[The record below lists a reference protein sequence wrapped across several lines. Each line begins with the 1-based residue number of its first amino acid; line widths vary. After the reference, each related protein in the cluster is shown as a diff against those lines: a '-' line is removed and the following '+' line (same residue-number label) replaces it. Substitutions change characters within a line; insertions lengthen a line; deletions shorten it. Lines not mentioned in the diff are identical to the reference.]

1 MKKTYIFANLFWMGL
16 AVAVCIESLQL
27 QIGSFHQP
35 GPAFLPFLAAVLL
48 GILSLISLLQTLK
61 GTLQDDYN
69 AWAKMSF
76 LKLGLVVASL
86 FLYVLLL
93 NTLGF
98 LLDTFILLLFLFRVM
113 EPYRWTKVLF
123 ASLLTIGAVYAF
135 FVVLLDSRLPKGL
148 LGF

>member
-1 MKKTYIFANLFWMGL
+1 MKKTYIFANLFWTGL

-27 QIGSFHQP
+27 QIGSFHQS

>member
-1 MKKTYIFANLFWMGL
+1 MKKTYIIANLFWTGL

-48 GILSLISLLQTLK
+48 GILSLVSLFQTLK
-61 GTLQDDYN
+61 GPLQDDYN
-69 AWAKMSF
+69 PWAKMSF
-76 LKLGLVVASL
+76 LKLGLVVGSL

-123 ASLLTIGAVYAF
+123 AALLTIGAVYAF

>member
-1 MKKTYIFANLFWMGL
+1 MKKTYIFANLFWAGL

-35 GPAFLPFLAAVLL
+35 GPAFLPFLAAVLM
-48 GILSLISLLQTLK
+48 GILSLVSLVQTLK
-61 GTLQDDYN
+61 GPLQDDYN
-69 AWAKMSF
+69 PWAKMSF

>member
-1 MKKTYIFANLFWMGL
+1 MKKTYIFANLFWTGL

>member
-1 MKKTYIFANLFWMGL
+1 MKKTYIFANLFWTGL

-135 FVVLLDSRLPKGL
+135 FVVLLDSRLPKGF